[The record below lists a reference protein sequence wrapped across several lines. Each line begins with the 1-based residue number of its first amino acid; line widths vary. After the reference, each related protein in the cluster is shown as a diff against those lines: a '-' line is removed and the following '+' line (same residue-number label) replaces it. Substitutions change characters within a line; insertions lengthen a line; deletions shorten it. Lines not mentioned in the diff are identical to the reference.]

1 MLAENGE
8 GSDAPRNG
16 VHPMQLN
23 GSSFGEGPTLTVMI
37 PLGGLGTRFQR
48 EGYTRPKPFVSVM
61 GRPMILWVLDSLNVR
76 ADDSLVIV
84 YNPAFLSKKYWPIV
98 TAAYPR
104 IRFVE
109 LQGPTRGAAETV
121 RATALGPALRVGPHA
136 LTTTALLRA
145 PPMQVMIGLQGLPS
159 DLRAQPVM
167 LVDGDAFYDQDI
179 VSMYRN
185 VAAKA
190 NGVFYF
196 EDTQPNPI
204 YSYIVFEPSS
214 RRISQVKEKVKIS
227 DAANSGCYCFMSGDE
242 LVKQCLALLDAGATQ
257 LSQDKVGEFYTS
269 GVIAAMIEEGHAFEA
284 IQIDPARF
292 HVLGTPAQLVAFCCA
307 RTDQR
312 SLRICFDL
320 DNTLVTS
327 PRVPGDYSTCE
338 PIDENVAVCRAL
350 HERGHRIILVSS
362 RRMLHHGGNVG
373 ACVADIGQV
382 TLDTLRRYKIPYHE
396 LDFGKPHAHFYVD
409 DDSVSAFSDLHKEIG
424 LYPNAPRATPD
435 GNAGASD
442 EPMPRRLPQEAAAA
456 AARAPLVL
464 PVLLAAAV
472 GVAAGVLIGARYPGA
487 LVRLGRL
494 RLR

>member
-1 MLAENGE
+1 MTAENGE
-8 GSDAPRNG
+8 SSDAPRNG

-23 GSSFGEGPTLTVMI
+23 GSFGEGPTLTVMI

-121 RATALGPALRVGPHA
+121 RGLLSVPAGRFGPACSDHYRTP
-136 LTTTALLRA
+136 LT
-145 PPMQVMIGLQGLPS
+145 QVMIGLQGLPS

-167 LVDGDAFYDQDI
+167 LVDGDAFYDEDI

-204 YSYIVFEPSS
+204 YSYIVFDPSS

-242 LVKQCLALLDAGATQ
+242 LGKQCQALLDAGSTQ
-257 LSQDKVGEFYTS
+257 LSQDKVGEYYTS

-284 IQIDPARF
+284 IQIDPRRF

-338 PIDENVAVCRAL
+338 PIDENVAVCRSL

-362 RRMLHHGGNVG
+362 RRMLHHNGNVG

-435 GNAGASD
+435 GTAGASD
-442 EPMPRRLPQEAAAA
+442 EPMPRRQPQKAAAA
-456 AARAPLVL
+456 TARAPLLL
-464 PVLLAAAV
+464 PVLVAAAA
-472 GVAAGVLIGARYPGA
+472 GVAAGVLIGARYA
-487 LVRLGRL
+487 GRL